1 MEVIKAIIF
10 GIVEGLTEWLPIS
23 STGHMILLNQWLHL
37 NTSEAFWEM
46 FLVVIQLGAILAV
59 IVLYFKEMLPFSIR
73 PGSGNNSTNGG
84 QSGCGNRSTSG
95 GRSAYISRSTDSSRP
110 KKRKLQWNRDVLMLW
125 LKTAVAVLPAVIVAL
140 PFDDRINDLFYTP
153 LTVAMTLIAYG
164 ILFILI
170 EHWNKNKAFAI
181 TNLTQI
187 TFKMALFIGI
197 FQLLALIPGTSRSG
211 ATIIGAM
218 LLGISRETGTKFT
231 FYLAVPVMFGASLLK
246 LVKYGFA
253 FSQNEAAILLSG
265 MAAAFIVSIVAI
277 RFLMNYIK
285 KHSFTAFG
293 VYRIVLGL
301 FVFSYFYF
309 A

>member
-1 MEVIKAIIF
+1 MDRKAFPAYMRFKSAQPPRSGRQEMYMEIIKAIIF

-37 NTSEAFWEM
+37 NVSESFWEM

-59 IVLYFKEMLPFSIR
+59 IALYFKEMVPLTLPCKTMGHTGIH
-73 PGSGNNSTNGG
+73 
-84 QSGCGNRSTSG
+84 
-95 GRSAYISRSTDSSRP
+95 
-110 KKRKLQWNRDVLMLW
+110 WNKPALALW
-125 LKTAVAVLPAVIVAL
+125 LKTLVAVLPAVIVAL
-140 PFDDRINDLFYTP
+140 PFDDRIDALFYTP
-153 LTVAMTLIAYG
+153 LTVAMMLIAYG
-164 ILFILI
+164 VLFILI
-170 EHWNKNKAFAI
+170 EHWNKNKAFAV
-181 TNLTQI
+181 TSLSQI

-218 LLGISRETGTKFT
+218 LLGISREAGTKFT

-253 FSQNEAAILLSG
+253 FTQNEAAILLSG
-265 MAAAFIVSIVAI
+265 MAAAFIVSIIAI
-277 RFLMNYIK
+277 RFLMSYVK

-293 VYRIVLGL
+293 IYRIALGML
-301 FVFSYFYF
+301 VFGYFYYIR
-309 A
+309 

>member
-1 MEVIKAIIF
+1 MEIIKAIVF

-37 NTSEAFWEM
+37 NVSEAFWEM

-59 IVLYFKEMLPFSIR
+59 IVLYFKEMVPITLPSR
-73 PGSGNNSTNGG
+73 ASGA
-84 QSGCGNRSTSG
+84 SG
-95 GRSAYISRSTDSSRP
+95 IH
-110 KKRKLQWNRDVLMLW
+110 WNKPALTLW
-125 LKTAVAVLPAVIVAL
+125 LKTLVAVLPAVIVAL
-140 PFDDRINDLFYTP
+140 PFDDTIDALFYTP
-153 LTVAMTLIAYG
+153 LTVAMMLIAYG

-170 EHWNKNKAFAI
+170 EHWNKNKAFAV
-181 TNLTQI
+181 TSLSQI

-218 LLGISRETGTKFT
+218 LLGISREAGTKFT

-253 FSQNEAAILLSG
+253 FTQNEAAILLSG
-265 MAAAFIVSIVAI
+265 MAAAFIVSIIAI
-277 RFLMNYIK
+277 RFLMSYVK

-293 VYRIVLGL
+293 IYRFALGIL
-301 FVFSYFYF
+301 VFIYFYYIH
-309 A
+309 

>member
-37 NTSEAFWEM
+37 DTSEAFWEM

-59 IVLYFKEMLPFSIR
+59 IVLYFKEMLPFSIG
-73 PGSGNNSTNGG
+73 PAAP
-84 QSGCGNRSTSG
+84 G
-95 GRSAYISRSTDSSRP
+95 GRSQ
-110 KKRKLQWNRDVLMLW
+110 KKGFHWSKDALLLW

-153 LTVAMTLIAYG
+153 LTVAMMLIAYG

-181 TNLTQI
+181 TDLSQI

-218 LLGISRETGTKFT
+218 LLGISREAGTKFT

-246 LVKYGFA
+246 LVKYFLASPGLQVAAAAPDAGQLVSGARCFTQ
-253 FSQNEAAILLSG
+253 SEAAILISG
-265 MAAAFIVSIVAI
+265 MAAAFIVSIIAI

-293 VYRIVLGL
+293 VYRIALGIC
-301 FVFSYFYF
+301 VFIYFYF
-309 A
+309 AQ